1 MMKKRT
7 RIIILLIVM
16 LLIAFRIILPYIVL
30 NYVNKKLATLSEYYG
45 HVDDIDLA
53 LFRGAVVIKDI
64 NIVKVNKQ
72 RKKNTIPFFTCPV
85 IDSSVE
91 WGALFKGRLVGE
103 IYVDNPVLN
112 FVKGT
117 HKGEDVK
124 ADTSDFKRLIS
135 DMMPLTINHFEISRG
150 QIHYMDKTSK
160 PPLDVSI
167 KDLEVIATNL
177 SNVNDSAKLLPAHVD
192 VSGHAYEGGFIL
204 KVNLDALNK
213 LPTFDMNA
221 ELKNL
226 NLALLTDFF
235 KAYGNFDIK
244 KGQMGLYMEFAA
256 KQGGFGG
263 YAKPLIKNMEVVK
276 GEGDLNEQV
285 WEVIVAG
292 AAKILE
298 NKQTDDVATKISING
313 RFDQP
318 DMNTWKAISYLLRNA
333 FVHAL
338 KPSIDNTINIE
349 KLKENDKKT
358 LLEKIFGSKKKD
370 KGHN

>member
-1 MMKKRT
+1 MMKKKT
-7 RIIILLIVM
+7 RIIILLIVI
-16 LLIAFRIILPYIVL
+16 LLIAFRILLPYIVL
-30 NYVNKKLATLSEYYG
+30 SYVNKKLANLSEYYG
-45 HVDDIDLA
+45 HVDDIDIA

-72 RKKNTIPFFTCPV
+72 RKKSAIPFFTCPV

-91 WGALFKGRLVGE
+91 WGALFKGRIVGE
-103 IYVDNPVLN
+103 IYVENPVLN

-124 ADTSDFKRLIS
+124 ADTSDFNRVIK
-135 DMMPLTINHFEISRG
+135 DMMPLTINHFEISNG
-150 QIHYMDKTSK
+150 QIHYIDKTSK
-160 PPLDVSI
+160 PPLDISI
-167 KDLEVIATNL
+167 NDLKVIATNL

-192 VSGHAYEGGFIL
+192 VSGHAYEGDFSV

-213 LPTFDMNA
+213 VPTFDMNA

-226 NLALLTDFF
+226 NLTLLTDFF

-276 GEGDLNEQV
+276 GEGDLKEQV

-298 NKQTDDVATKISING
+298 NKKTDDVATKISING
-313 RFDQP
+313 KFDQP
-318 DMNTWKAISYLLRNA
+318 DMNIWKAISYLLRNA
-333 FVHAL
+333 FVYAL
-338 KPSIDNTINIE
+338 KPSIDNTINIQ
-349 KLKENDKKT
+349 KMKENDKKT
-358 LLEKIFGSKKKD
+358 LLEKIFGNKKKD
-370 KGHN
+370 KDHN